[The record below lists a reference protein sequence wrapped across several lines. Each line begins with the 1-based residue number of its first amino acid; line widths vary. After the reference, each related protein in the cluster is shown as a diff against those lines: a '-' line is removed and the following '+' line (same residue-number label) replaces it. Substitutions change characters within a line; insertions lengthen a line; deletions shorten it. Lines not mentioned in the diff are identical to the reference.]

1 MTRLTAPSSL
11 MTAALLATTALV
23 SGCAMDN
30 GAPHALAAAGSAVN
44 AAATTA
50 RHVDNFMLV
59 DANLEAHEL
68 YRLADAP
75 AIVIVTQANGDRTI
89 QGLAPSLKTLAGS
102 YGAKGVEFMLL
113 NSNLKDSRE
122 AIQAEAQKVG
132 YDLPILMDA
141 NQLVGE
147 SLGVTRAAE
156 AYVINPKTWTVVY
169 RGSVEGAG
177 AALDA
182 FLAGKPVAAG
192 AESAGGSIAF
202 PAHGEAK
209 LTYVKD
215 VAPILEAKCV
225 ACHQAGGIGP
235 MQLTS
240 YEMVKGFAP
249 MIREVIRTDRMPP
262 FNADPHVGKFQGDKS
277 LSPAEIKTVVHWVES
292 GAPRGEGADP
302 LAGVQHA
309 AAEWPLGKP
318 DLILKIPSYKV
329 PASGVVD
336 YQRPF
341 TPNPETEG
349 HWIRATTVKPGDRQA
364 VHHVLTGWMP
374 EAPTNGRSSETR
386 WRGSV
391 GGYAVGAESNVF
403 GGDVGTYLPAGGAI
417 GYQMHY
423 TPYGKETVDNSEIG
437 VYFRKDM
444 PKYVMRSVV
453 VIDPTIEIQPNSGRH
468 REVAYVEFP
477 NDALLY
483 SAFPHAHYRA
493 YSSDLWLQTPDGK
506 QKLILSLPRYDFNWQ
521 RSYVFEEPIRIPAGS
536 RLIAHYVYDNSKRN
550 PANPDPTR
558 KITWGEQSWE
568 EMFFTSVSFRWLDE
582 TAAKQVDS
590 DARFSQTR
598 MLGMMDDNIDGKLE
612 KTELRGQMGNM
623 LGMAW
628 AKLDVN
634 KDGALDKTELAAAQ
648 AMMGARRRGPQP
660 EDKAQDGPNANTPL
674 GF

>member
-1 MTRLTAPSSL
+1 MTTVRLSAL
-11 MTAALLATTALV
+11 AVLLASTALV
-23 SGCAMDN
+23 SGCASDSS
-30 GAPHALAAAGSAVN
+30 APHAMAAAGSAVN
-44 AAATTA
+44 AAANAPA
-50 RHVDNFMLV
+50 RVDNFMLV
-59 DANLEAHEL
+59 DSGFEAHEL
-68 YRLADAP
+68 YRLSDAP
-75 AIVIVTQANGDRTI
+75 AVVLITQANGDKVT
-89 QGLAPSLKTLAGS
+89 QGLAPAINEMAAT
-102 YGAKGVEFMLL
+102 YGAKGVEFRML
-113 NSNLKDSRE
+113 NSNLKDTRE
-122 AIQAEAQKVG
+122 SIAAEVQKVG
-132 YDLPILMDA
+132 YKVAVLMDA

-147 SLGVTRAAE
+147 SLGVSRSAE
-156 AYVINPKTWTVVY
+156 AIVVNPKTWTVVY
-169 RGSVEGAG
+169 HGPVTGAA

-182 FLAGKPVAAG
+182 FLAGKPVAASG
-192 AESAGGSIAF
+192 AGSGGLIAF
-202 PAHGEAK
+202 PARGEAK

-215 VAPILEAKCV
+215 IAPILEAKCV
-225 ACHQAGGIGP
+225 ACHEAGGIGP

-302 LAGVQHA
+302 LAGVKRV
-309 AAEWPLGKP
+309 AAEWPLGTP
-318 DLILKIPSYKV
+318 DMILKIPAFKV

-336 YQRPF
+336 YQRPYSL
-341 TPNPETEG
+341 NPTTEG

-374 EAPTNGRSSETR
+374 EAPANGRSSETR

-403 GGDVGTYLPAGGAI
+403 AGEVGTYLPAGGAI

-437 VYFRKDM
+437 VYFRKDV

-453 VIDPTIEIQPNSGRH
+453 VIDGTIEIQPNTARH
-468 REVAYVEFP
+468 RETAYVEFP

-493 YSSDLWLQTPDGK
+493 YSSDLWLETPDGK
-506 QKLILSLPRYDFNWQ
+506 KTLILTLPRYDFNWQ
-521 RSYVFEEPIRIPAGS
+521 RSYVFEQPIKIPAGS

-550 PANPDPTR
+550 PANPDPNR

-582 TAAKQVDS
+582 TAAKQIDNE
-590 DARFSQTR
+590 ARFAQGR

-612 KTELRGQMGNM
+612 KTELRGQMGDM
-623 LGMAW
+623 LTMAW
-628 AKLDVN
+628 NRLDAN

-648 AMMGARRRGPQP
+648 AMMGGRRRGPQP
-660 EDKAQDGPNANTPL
+660 ADKPADGPNANTPL